1 MNGRTAFDLLGP
13 LPKGTTVL
21 EASAGTGKTYAIV
34 GLAARFVAEAGV
46 DPASLLL
53 VTFSR
58 AATKELRERTRERF
72 ASAAAGLADPSNSRD
87 PLVAHL
93 ADADPD
99 TVALRRRRLLQALS
113 DFDAATIV
121 TTHSFCQRMLDGL
134 GIAGE
139 RDPDTVLVEA
149 ADDLTT
155 EVIADL
161 YLRAYSRV
169 EAATFTS
176 AEATAAA
183 RAAIFDPQAVLAPED
198 ARGTPAGD
206 RVAFAEAVR
215 AEVER
220 RKRAVGL
227 RDFDDLPMLLHRVL
241 SDPEH
246 GAAACRRVRERY
258 GVVLVDEFQDTDP
271 LQWDILRRTF
281 HGSGTLVLVGDPKQ
295 AIYAFRGAEVL
306 SYLDAVRS
314 ADRHQELTTNWR
326 SDQELLDGLEYLH
339 GGAALGHTDIVV
351 HRVDGARPKSRL
363 TGTVPLRLRYLPR
376 TGAGPI

>member
-1 MNGRTAFDLLGP
+1 MTGARGFDLLGP
-13 LPKGTTVL
+13 LPEGTTVL

-34 GLAARFVAEAGV
+34 GLAARFVAEGGV
-46 DPASLLL
+46 DLSQLLL

-58 AATKELRERTRERF
+58 AATQELRERTRERF
-72 ASAAAGLADPSNSRD
+72 GSAAAALADPAAARLSADQLIR
-87 PLVAHL
+87 HL
-93 ADADPD
+93 AEADTD
-99 TVALRRRRLLQALS
+99 EVTLRRRRLLQALS

-169 EAATFTS
+169 EAAPFTP

-246 GAAACRRVRERY
+246 GAAACRRVRER
-258 GVVLVDEFQDTDP
+258 
-271 LQWDILRRTF
+271 
-281 HGSGTLVLVGDPKQ
+281 
-295 AIYAFRGAEVL
+295 
-306 SYLDAVRS
+306 
-314 ADRHQELTTNWR
+314 
-326 SDQELLDGLEYLH
+326 
-339 GGAALGHTDIVV
+339 
-351 HRVDGARPKSRL
+351 
-363 TGTVPLRLRYLPR
+363 
-376 TGAGPI
+376 